1 MSAKVKRIQTDKSI
15 DGFPIFRHV
24 TQGRGRPHED
34 VRVAQGRY
42 VPIKE
47 YRNKKAAEAKAEAKA
62 VKVAAKAE
70 AKAAKTAAAPE
81 PATAE

>member
-1 MSAKVKRIQTDKSI
+1 MSAKVQRIQTDKSI
-15 DGFPIFRHV
+15 DGLPIFRHV

-47 YRNKKAAEAKAEAKA
+47 YRNKKAA
-62 VKVAAKAE
+62 VAKAE
-70 AKAAKTAAAPE
+70 AKAAKAAAKAAAKEPAAAPE